1 VGTCEDFVT
10 GQQPA
15 LLRAAYLLTGSSPA
29 AQDLVQETLV
39 RVLVQWR
46 RVERADAPEAYAR
59 RIMLNVFLG
68 GRRRAWVGELPH
80 GELPETATASAYDG
94 VDARDA
100 LRRALLAMPARQ
112 RAAVVLR
119 HYEDRT
125 EAETAALMGCSVGNV
140 KALTSR
146 GLVALRAALLA
157 GDASAAAPRRTP

>member
-1 VGTCEDFVT
+1 MT

-39 RVLVQWR
+39 RVLLQWR
-46 RVERADAPEAYAR
+46 RVERADVPEAYAR
-59 RIMLNVFLG
+59 RIMLNLFLG
-68 GRRRAWVGELPH
+68 ARRRAWSGELPH
-80 GELPETATASAYDG
+80 AELPDTATVSTYDD
-94 VDARDA
+94 VDARDQ
-100 LRRALLAMPARQ
+100 LRRALLAMPPRQ

-119 HYEDRT
+119 HYEDRS

-146 GLVALRAALLA
+146 GLATLRAVMATP
-157 GDASAAAPRRTP
+157 DDEPAAAPAERRTP